1 MPSCARRPDGRDQII
16 ASSASSVPAAW
27 LPEVTGVSSQPVSY
41 THLIFMAAIA
51 VGRHLIEAE
60 RNRPLPPAPVYLQ
73 NIEEPRQSAPPQT
86 TAAAQREPGATPP

>member
-1 MPSCARRPDGRDQII
+1 MDMTKFAIPAPIEYKPPSVLYRYRG
-16 ASSASSVPAAW
+16 
-27 LPEVTGVSSQPVSY
+27 L
-41 THLIFMAAIA
+41 LILFLVIFVAAIA

-73 NIEEPRQSAPPQT
+73 NIEEPRQSAPPPT